1 MSDPKRVIIVDD
13 NYEIIDYLENAL
25 SLLEGEVSTVGVPS
39 AEEAWLELLREK
51 ADLMLVDLRLPGIDG
66 SELMGRVQK
75 RHPDLPVIVISGF
88 DMEIMKQATA
98 GLTVYRLLEKPLD
111 TDKLLEIVSEVL
123 YGKPHLE
130 IVGAKDL
137 LSADERERLER
148 LQVDTAARQLVLAS
162 LGGKHLFESGDDLN
176 LLDVDLLA
184 KIGASIQN
192 GLTVARHLATD
203 EVQAIQFF
211 ATAEHEYY
219 FANAGQNYFLALA
232 FEADSQENRIGTVW
246 GFLQAAIR
254 ELAQALPEI
263 EEVQTEVKRW
273 TTTARPD
280 VVSPAVA
287 PALEEKEE
295 EPEPSVE
302 VDVPLGDPL
311 TLEEALAQGLLPDN
325 FSMAEDDSEEEFDL
339 FGDLEPDADDDLALL
354 MGLAAEDD
362 ADGVA
367 GESGGESSAL
377 DADFDLDL
385 LEIDDDSGADEDDL
399 DAFWDAA
406 VTDLAAADD
415 SGDSRLSLEDAR
427 RRGMVPDEGNEL

>member
-13 NYEIIDYLENAL
+13 NYEIVDYLENAL

-98 GLTVYRLLEKPLD
+98 GLNVYRLLEKPLD
-111 TDKLLEIVSEVL
+111 TDKLLVIVSEVL
-123 YGKPHLE
+123 YGKPRLE
-130 IVGAKDL
+130 IVEAEDI
-137 LSADERERLER
+137 LSADQQQLLESLR
-148 LQVDTAARQLVLAS
+148 VDTAAKQLALAS
-162 LGGKHLFESGDDLN
+162 FGGNLLFQSGDDLN
-176 LLDVDLLA
+176 LLDVDLLS
-184 KIGASIQN
+184 KIGASMQN
-192 GLTVARHLATD
+192 GLTISHHLATD
-203 EVQAIQFF
+203 DVQAIQSF
-211 ATAEHEYY
+211 ATARHEYY

-232 FEADSQENRIGTVW
+232 FDADAQAARIGTIWVA
-246 GFLQAAIR
+246 LQQIIQ
-254 ELAQALPEI
+254 ELAQTLPEI
-263 EEVQTEVKRW
+263 EEIQAEVKRW
-273 TTTARPD
+273 TTSARTDD
-280 VVSPAVA
+280 VPPAVA
-287 PALEEKEE
+287 PAPEEKEE
-295 EPEPSVE
+295 PEPPVE
-302 VDVPLGDPL
+302 VEVPLGDPL

-325 FSMAEDDSEEEFDL
+325 FSMAEEDSEEEFDL

-362 ADGVA
+362 SDESA
-367 GESGGESSAL
+367 GESEEASSPL

-385 LEIDDDSGADEDDL
+385 LDIDEDSGADEDDL

-406 VTDLAAADD
+406 VTDLATADD